1 MSNACTLPTDVR
13 GNTRLHRGFTL
24 VELLV
29 VIAIIGILVGLLLPA
44 VQSARESARRMQCS
58 NNLRQSG
65 LALFNHEAAFKR
77 FPPLG
82 DYQSSGNTVYWSAHA
97 RLLPYCEQSQLHRLI
112 DFQIPIAQQP
122 TVAKVRVPHLLCP
135 SEVNDRQRP
144 DGPTFIHY
152 PLTYAFNAGLWKI
165 YQPPIIPGTGTGVFL
180 VNQPLRIRDITDGCS
195 NTLGLAEVKAFTAY
209 IRDGGNPVGEAPVPT
224 MPEAIG
230 GYGGEFKIDSGHT
243 EWVDG
248 RIHQTGFTT
257 TFRPNTFCRF
267 VYQGKEFDIDFN
279 SMREGRSNSI
289 PTYAAVTSRSYHAG
303 LVHVWMMDGATRNV
317 SNSIELGIWQA
328 VGTRQ
333 GGEIAALDE

>member
-1 MSNACTLPTDVR
+1 MFTASIARTKSRKRSRSHC
-13 GNTRLHRGFTL
+13 GFTL

-44 VQSARESARRMQCS
+44 VQAAREAARRMQCC

-65 LALFNHEAAFKR
+65 LALFNHEAAFER

-82 DYQSSGNTVYWSAHA
+82 DYQSAGNAVYWSAHA
-97 RLLPYCEQSQLHRLI
+97 RLLPYCEQTPLHHLI
-112 DFQIPIAQQP
+112 DFQIPIAQQS

-144 DGPTFIHY
+144 DGPSFIHY

-165 YQPPIIPGTGTGVFL
+165 YQPPMIPGTGSGVFL
-180 VNQPLRIRDITDGCS
+180 LNQPTRIRDITDGCS
-195 NTLGLAEVKAFTAY
+195 NTLGMAEVKAFTAY
-209 IRDGGNPVGEAPVPT
+209 VRDGGNPADEAPVPT
-224 MPEAIG
+224 SPDTLG
-230 GYGGEFKIDSGHT
+230 SYGGEFKIDSGHT
-243 EWVDG
+243 EWVDA

-257 TFRPNTFCRF
+257 TFRPNAFCRF
-267 VYQGKEFDIDFN
+267 VHQGKEFDIDFN

-289 PTYAAVTSRSYHAG
+289 PTYAVVTSRSYHTG
-303 LVHVWMMDGATRNV
+303 LVHVWMMDGSTRSI

-328 VGTRQ
+328 IGTRQ
-333 GGEIAALDE
+333 GGEIAVLEE